1 MTKIAIISDVHGNL
15 EALQTVL
22 KDIENRGIEKI
33 YCLGDTIAKGT
44 HQQEC
49 IDIVRKKCEVI
60 IRGNVDRFFSNELD
74 LSIATED
81 DIKRYNWIKNKI
93 NEETKDFLRNLPFS
107 YEFYLSGRLV
117 RLVHAHPE
125 RDNKFIGNVDSIS
138 NLYSLVLPSENTI
151 SNNKADVLIYGH
163 IHMPFMQ
170 KMYNRYILNTGS
182 VGDALDVIRNEEK
195 DADVSFTSVVNYLIL
210 SGELDSKVKTDDI
223 SFEFISLS
231 YDIGKE
237 LSSNSDNAELDEY
250 VAELKTGLYR
260 DMSKVYKTFEDRGI
274 DKNEI

>member
-125 RDNKFIGNVDSIS
+125 RDNKFIGNIDSIS